1 VFSVL
6 LVKVQ
11 VKSNR
16 VRVMDDNFAFLL
28 PVVLSLFGVAF
39 LVVARYGNRAALFW
53 GGGYLCAAF
62 GFLAPLLL
70 AVLPAPV
77 VALVAEAVFV
87 CAFLLYSQ
95 ALICHFNAPRILA
108 LRCAIAVLGYAAIAV
123 AVLGAGSLRYELF
136 LSDITCGLLLVVAM
150 VSIRFRLRAPV
161 DKALFAA
168 SVYVVLETLVRT
180 LVFFYMAGT
189 PAIDDFV
196 GSPYAY
202 VMQIT
207 STVGALLLAL
217 TALASVALRILDG
230 HRKDAEEDPLT
241 GLLNRRGFEQFIGEG
256 GRTAR
261 NEAAIIV
268 ADIDWFK
275 AINDHFG
282 HAAGDEAIREV
293 ARLLRAVSWPGLAVA
308 RFGGE
313 EFIAY
318 LPNCRLPD
326 AHMLANTVRIALAER
341 DLSGIG
347 IDRAITASFGVAV
360 TAAGDHTIHDAISR
374 ADRLLYLAKSSGR
387 NRVVSNAAEGV
398 QPAAGPRLFVVR
410 D

>member
-1 VFSVL
+1 
-6 LVKVQ
+6 
-11 VKSNR
+11 
-16 VRVMDDNFAFLL
+16 MDENFAFLL

-53 GGGYLCAAF
+53 GGGYLCAAL

-70 AVLPAPV
+70 AVLPVAV
-77 VALVAEAVFV
+77 VALAADALFV
-87 CAFLLYSQ
+87 CAFLFYSH
-95 ALICHFNAPRILA
+95 ALICHFNAPRMFA
-108 LRCAIAVLGYAAIAV
+108 LRGAIAMLGYAGMAV
-123 AVLGAGSLRYELF
+123 AVLGVDSLRYELF

-150 VSIRFRLRAPV
+150 VAVRLRLRAPV
-161 DKALFAA
+161 EKALFAA
-168 SVYVVLETLVRT
+168 AIFVVLETVVRT
-180 LVFFYMAGT
+180 LVFFYMAGSA
-189 PAIDDFV
+189 AIDAFV
-196 GSPYAY
+196 GSSYAY

-207 STVGALLLAL
+207 STIGALLLAL
-217 TALASVALRILDG
+217 TALASVALRVLDG
-230 HRKDAEEDPLT
+230 HRRDAEEDPLT
-241 GLLNRRGFEQFIGEG
+241 GLLNRRGFEQVIGEG
-256 GRTAR
+256 GRSAK
-261 NEAAIIV
+261 NDAAIIV

-275 AINDHFG
+275 SINDHFG

-326 AHMLANTVRIALAER
+326 AHMLANTVRIALGER

-347 IDRAITASFGVAV
+347 IDRPITASFGVAV
-360 TAAGDHTIHDAISR
+360 TAAGDHTIHEAISR

-387 NRVVSNAAEGV
+387 NRVVSNAADGG

-410 D
+410 DEMSG